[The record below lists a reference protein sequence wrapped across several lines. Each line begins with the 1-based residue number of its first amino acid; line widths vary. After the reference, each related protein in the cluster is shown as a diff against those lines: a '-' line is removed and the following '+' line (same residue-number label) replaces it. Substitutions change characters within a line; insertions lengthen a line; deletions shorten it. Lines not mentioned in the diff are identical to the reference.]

1 VEWRCCLSC
10 VSRCCCW
17 MLVGVIVDEEGLMME
32 LIFVLTVLLA
42 GHDGRLSFLT
52 GVRELE

>member
-1 VEWRCCLSC
+1 
-10 VSRCCCW
+10 

-32 LIFVLTVLLA
+32 LIFVLMVLLA